1 MLPKLIHFGSFYLPT
16 YGLLVAAAFLTALW
30 IAGKLGRMQGLSK
43 DAIMNLGIYCALAG
57 IVGAKL
63 FMIALDPYYRKNPA
77 QIFTLSTLQSAG
89 IWYGGFIVALVFSFF
104 YMRSQG
110 LPFLK
115 TSDVFAPG
123 LAIGHAIGRLGCFA
137 AGCCYGK
144 PTSLPWAVTFT
155 SPDANGAPLGV
166 PLHPTQI
173 YEAIVESLI
182 CVVLYQMAKRTHK
195 DGAIISLYLIL
206 SAIARFLVEFVRS
219 HDEANPL
226 GGPFTL
232 EQWISVAVCLTG
244 TWLWIRREPA
254 GRTMPVSGPR
264 SAM

>member
-1 MLPKLIHFGSFYLPT
+1 VLPKLIQIGSFYLPT
-16 YGLLVAAAFLTALW
+16 YGLLVAAAFLAALAM
-30 IAGKLGRMQGLSK
+30 AGKLGRAQGLSR

-57 IVGAKL
+57 IIGAKV
-63 FMIALDPYYRKNPA
+63 FMLVLDPYYRKNPA

-89 IWYGGFIVALVFSFF
+89 IWYGGFIAALVFAFF
-104 YMRSQG
+104 YMRSQA

-123 LAIGHAIGRLGCFA
+123 LAVGHAIGRLGCFA

-144 PTSLPWAVTFT
+144 PTHLPWAVTFT

-166 PLHPTQI
+166 PLHPTQL
-173 YEAIVESLI
+173 YESGLELIICAI
-182 CVVLYQMAKRTHK
+182 LYRLATRPHR
-195 DGAIISLYLIL
+195 DGSILALYLLL
-206 SAIARFLVEFVRS
+206 SGVARFLVEFVRS

-232 EQWISVAVCLTG
+232 EQWISLAACLLAVAMLT
-244 TWLWIRREPA
+244 RKR
-254 GRTMPVSGPR
+254 PVV
-264 SAM
+264 A

>member
-1 MLPKLIHFGSFYLPT
+1 MLPKLIQIGSFYLPT
-16 YGLLVAAAFLTALW
+16 YGVLVACAFLTALW
-30 IAGKLGRMQGLSK
+30 IASKLGRMQGLSR

-63 FMIALDPYYRKNPA
+63 FMIAMDPYYRNNPA

-89 IWYGGFIVALVFSFF
+89 IWYGGFITALVFAFI

-110 LPFLK
+110 MPFLK

-144 PTSLPWAVTFT
+144 PTNLPWAVTYS

-173 YEAIVESLI
+173 YEALIESLI
-182 CVVLYQMAKRTHK
+182 CVFLYRQATRRHK
-195 DGAIISLYLIL
+195 EGAIIALYLVL
-206 SAIARFLVEFVRS
+206 SGIARFLIEFLRA
-219 HDEANPL
+219 HDEATPL
-226 GGPFTL
+226 GGPLTL
-232 EQWISVAVCLTG
+232 EQWISLAVCAVG
-244 TWLWIRREPA
+244 TSLLLSPYRKLQPQH
-254 GRTMPVSGPR
+254 
-264 SAM
+264 

>member
-1 MLPKLIHFGSFYLPT
+1 MLPKLIQIGSFYLPT
-16 YGLLVAAAFLTALW
+16 YGVLVAAAFLTALW
-30 IAGKLGRMQGLSK
+30 IAGKLGRAQGLSK

-63 FMIALDPYYRKNPA
+63 FMLALDPYYRKNPA
-77 QIFTLSTLQSAG
+77 QIFSISTLQSAG
-89 IWYGGFIVALVFSFF
+89 IWYGGFIVALGFAWW
-104 YMRSQG
+104 YMRREG
-110 LPFLK
+110 MPFLK

-144 PTSLPWAVTFT
+144 PTTLPWAVTYT
-155 SPDANGAPLGV
+155 NPDANGAPLGV

-182 CVVLYQMAKRTHK
+182 CLVLYRLATRKHQ
-195 DGAIISLYLIL
+195 DGSIIALYLIL
-206 SAIARFLVEFVRS
+206 SGIARFLIEFLRA

-226 GGPFTL
+226 GGPLTL
-232 EQWISVAVCLTG
+232 EQWISLAVCTVGFSL
-244 TWLWIRREPA
+244 LRAPSRKLI
-254 GRTMPVSGPR
+254 S
-264 SAM
+264 SH

>member
-1 MLPKLIHFGSFYLPT
+1 MLPKLIQIGSFYLPT
-16 YGLLVAAAFLTALW
+16 YGLLVAAAFLTALA
-30 IAGKLGRMQGLSK
+30 IAAKLGSLQNLSR

-57 IVGAKL
+57 IGGAKL
-63 FMIALDPYYRKNPA
+63 FMIVMDPFYRKNPL

-89 IWYGGFIVALVFSFF
+89 IWYGGFIVALVFAWF

-115 TSDVFAPG
+115 TSDCFAPG

-144 PTSLPWAVTFT
+144 PTKLPWAVTFT
-155 SPDANGAPLGV
+155 SPDANGAPLGI

-173 YEAIVESLI
+173 YEAVVESLI
-182 CVVLYQMAKRTHK
+182 CLVLYQLAKRRHK
-195 DGAIISLYLIL
+195 DGSIIALYLVL
-206 SAIARFLVEFVRS
+206 SAIARFFIEFLRA

-226 GGPFTL
+226 GGSLTL
-232 EQWISVAVCLTG
+232 EQWISVAVCIAGLT
-244 TWLWIRREPA
+244 LLFARPSSHQLVASRP
-254 GRTMPVSGPR
+254 
-264 SAM
+264 

>member
-1 MLPKLIHFGSFYLPT
+1 MLPKLIQIGTFYLPT
-16 YGLLVAAAFLTALW
+16 YGVLVAIAFLAALA
-30 IAGKLGRMQGLSK
+30 IAGKLGRDRGLNR

-57 IVGAKL
+57 IVGAKV
-63 FMIALDPYYRKNPA
+63 FMIVLDPYFRKNPA
-77 QIFTLSTLQSAG
+77 QILTLSTLQSAG
-89 IWYGGFIVALVFSFF
+89 IWYGGFIAALAFAFF

-144 PTSLPWAVTFT
+144 PTLLPWAVTFKN
-155 SPDANGAPLGV
+155 PDANGAPLGV

-173 YEAIVESLI
+173 YEALIESLI
-182 CVVLYQMAKRTHK
+182 CVVLYQLAKRQHK
-195 DGAIISLYLIL
+195 DGTIIALYLIL
-206 SAIARFLVEFVRS
+206 SSIARFLIEFVRA

-226 GGPFTL
+226 GGAYTL
-232 EQWISVAVCLTG
+232 EQWISVAVCASGFIL
-244 TWLWIRREPA
+244 LFAIRSHGQMSPA
-254 GRTMPVSGPR
+254 R
-264 SAM
+264 S

>member
-1 MLPKLIHFGSFYLPT
+1 MLPKLIQIGSFYLPT
-16 YGLLVAAAFLTALW
+16 YGVLVAAAFLTALA
-30 IAGKLGRMQGLSK
+30 IASKLGRMQGLSR

-63 FMIALDPYYRKNPA
+63 FMIVLDPYYRKNSA
-77 QIFTLSTLQSAG
+77 QILTLSTLQSAG
-89 IWYGGFIVALVFSFF
+89 IWYGGFIAALVFAYF

-144 PTSLPWAVTFT
+144 PTNLPWAVTY
-155 SPDANGAPLGV
+155 SNPDANGAPLGV

-173 YEAIVESLI
+173 YEALIESLI
-182 CVVLYQMAKRTHK
+182 CIVLYQLAKRKHRE
-195 DGAIISLYLIL
+195 GSIIALYLIL
-206 SAIARFLVEFVRS
+206 SAIARFMVEFVRA

-226 GGPFTL
+226 GGSLTL
-232 EQWISVAVCLTG
+232 EQWISLAVCGIGISLLLLHG
-244 TWLWIRREPA
+244 RR
-254 GRTMPVSGPR
+254 SQPR
-264 SAM
+264 N

>member
-1 MLPKLIHFGSFYLPT
+1 MLPKLIQIGSFYLPT
-16 YGLLVAAAFLTALW
+16 YGLLVALAFLTALW
-30 IAGKLGRMQGLSK
+30 MAGKLGALQGLSR

-63 FMIALDPYYRKNPA
+63 FMIVLDPYYRKNPA

-89 IWYGGFIVALVFSFF
+89 IWYGGFIVALVFAYF

-144 PTSLPWAVTFT
+144 PTNLPWAVTYT
-155 SPDANGAPLGV
+155 NPDANGAPLNT

-173 YEAIVESLI
+173 YEALIESCI
-182 CVVLYQMAKRTHK
+182 CVVLYQLAKRRHHS
-195 DGAIISLYLIL
+195 GAIIALYLIL
-206 SAIARFLVEFVRS
+206 SGIARFLVEFVRA
-219 HDEANPL
+219 HDEANSRW
-226 GGPFTL
+226 
-232 EQWISVAVCLTG
+232 EVH
-244 TWLWIRREPA
+244 
-254 GRTMPVSGPR
+254 
-264 SAM
+264 

>member
-1 MLPKLIHFGSFYLPT
+1 MLPKLIQIGSFYLPT
-16 YGLLVAAAFLTALW
+16 YGLLVAVAFLTALW

-57 IVGAKL
+57 IVGAKV
-63 FMIALDPYYRKNPA
+63 FMIVMDPYYRNNPM
-77 QIFTLSTLQSAG
+77 QVFTLSTLQSAG
-89 IWYGGFIVALVFSFF
+89 IWYGGFIAALVFAYF
-104 YMRSQG
+104 YMRTQG

-144 PTSLPWAVTFT
+144 PTHVPWAVTFT
-155 SPDANGAPLGV
+155 SPDANGAPLNI

-173 YEAIVESLI
+173 YEAALELAI
-182 CVVLYQMAKRTHK
+182 CLVLYRLATRPHR
-195 DGAIISLYLIL
+195 DGSIIAMYLVL
-206 SAIARFLVEFVRS
+206 SGIARFLVEFLRA

-226 GGPFTL
+226 GGSLTL
-232 EQWISVAVCLTG
+232 EQWISVAVCGIGVAFL
-244 TWLWIRREPA
+244 LRKR
-254 GRTMPVSGPR
+254 PVTI
-264 SAM
+264 